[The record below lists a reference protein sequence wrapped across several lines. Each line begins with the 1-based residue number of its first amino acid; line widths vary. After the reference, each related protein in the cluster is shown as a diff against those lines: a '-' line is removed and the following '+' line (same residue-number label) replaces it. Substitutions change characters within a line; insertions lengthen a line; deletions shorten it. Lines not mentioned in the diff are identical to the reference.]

1 MKFSKLVAVGIIVL
15 LAAAPGLQAAAI
27 ASKTAEGQDL
37 AGRATDLALARNLFA
52 TDRIA
57 IALAAEGLTAEQI
70 DARLRALSTADL
82 ISLGGNPAQIR
93 AAGVTMTRKAWT
105 ITGIALGALA
115 VGAFALTNDDGE
127 DNDDSDD
134 GED

>member
-1 MKFSKLVAVGIIVL
+1 MKYSKLVAAGIILVL
-15 LAAAPGLQAAAI
+15 MTGPVAHAAAI
-27 ASKTAEGQDL
+27 ASKTAEDQDL
-37 AGRATDLALARNLFA
+37 AGRATDLVLAKHRFA

-57 IALAAEGLTAEQI
+57 LALAAEGLSPEQI
-70 DARLRALSTADL
+70 DARVRALSTGDL
-82 ISLGGNPAQIR
+82 VTLGGNPAQIR

-115 VGAFALTNDDGE
+115 IGAFALENDDGE